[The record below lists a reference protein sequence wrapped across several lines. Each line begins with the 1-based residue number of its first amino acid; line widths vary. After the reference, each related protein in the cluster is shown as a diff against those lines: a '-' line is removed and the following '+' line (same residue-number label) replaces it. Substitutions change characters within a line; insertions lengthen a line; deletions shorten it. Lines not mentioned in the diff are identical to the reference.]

1 MAKDLYETLGVSKS
15 ADAKQIHT
23 AYRKLARK
31 YHPDVNKDAGAA
43 DTFKDVAAAYEV
55 LSDPEKRAQYD
66 RFGPDFRQN
75 ANARQG
81 QPPPRTRRR
90 TGASAGGPGGGYTT
104 WTTTSGGAG
113 GVNWEDLFGDAF
125 GPARGSNLTAELTL
139 SLEEAFRGGRRT
151 IQLAEPGGGTTSYE
165 VDIPPGAVDG
175 QQIRIGG
182 AGGAGRGNGLSGDLV
197 ITLRIRPS
205 QRYRLSGA
213 DIEMDLPVSPW
224 EAALGAEVR
233 VTAPGG
239 PVTITV
245 PAGSSSGRRLR
256 LRGQGMPRPGRPG
269 DIYARVKIMVPTTL
283 SDRERELFEQLRNAS
298 TFDPRMSS

>member
-1 MAKDLYETLGVSKS
+1 VAKDLYETLGVSKS

-66 RFGPDFRQN
+66 RFGPDFRQY